1 AENVGMFGQD
11 SPDPARLDR
20 AAELAGAA
28 DIVASLPRGWG
39 TVLSPH
45 YTGGVDLSGGQ
56 WQRMALA
63 RALYAVSGGA
73 RVLVL
78 DEPTAQL
85 DVRSEAAFY
94 ERFLELTAGVTSIV
108 ISHRFASVRRAD
120 RIAVLEGG
128 RITELGTHEE
138 LLAAPGTYAQM
149 FKAQAE
155 RFAADADGTPSEA
168 CAR

>member
-1 AENVGMFGQD
+1 
-11 SPDPARLDR
+11 
-20 AAELAGAA
+20 
-28 DIVASLPRGWG
+28 
-39 TVLSPH
+39 
-45 YTGGVDLSGGQ
+45 
-56 WQRMALA
+56 MALA

-138 LLAAPGTYAQM
+138 LLAAAGTYAQM
-149 FKAQAE
+149 FNAQAE
-155 RFAADADGTPSEA
+155 RFAAEADGTPSEA
-168 CAR
+168 SAR